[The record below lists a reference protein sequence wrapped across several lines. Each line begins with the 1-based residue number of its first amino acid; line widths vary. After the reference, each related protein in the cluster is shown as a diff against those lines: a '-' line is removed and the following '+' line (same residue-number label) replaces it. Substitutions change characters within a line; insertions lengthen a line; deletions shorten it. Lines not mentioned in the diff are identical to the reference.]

1 MNLNYYRGSMRQSS
15 ITEGDLNAR
24 TEPCFYRYS
33 LQNRTNINSNQN
45 RFNCSYNRKSSIQ
58 MSNKKEPRTF
68 FRLNKQNNNDKK
80 YQISHKVDKSA
91 DSKHN
96 NSSKKNSNERV
107 LEQLSQLIENKKTQN
122 EQAINSSTNR

>member
-1 MNLNYYRGSMRQSS
+1 MYNNMNLNYYRGSMRQSS

-33 LQNRTNINSNQN
+33 LQNRTNINTNQN

-107 LEQLSQLIENKKTQN
+107 LEQL
-122 EQAINSSTNR
+122 

>member
-1 MNLNYYRGSMRQSS
+1 MYNNINLNFYRGTMRQSS
-15 ITEGDLNAR
+15 ITEGDLNTR
-24 TEPCFYRYS
+24 TDPCLYRYS
-33 LQNRTNINSNQN
+33 IQNRTNINSNQN

-91 DSKHN
+91 DSFFSTIKE
-96 NSSKKNSNERV
+96 KEIDPTDK
-107 LEQLSQLIENKKTQN
+107 QL
-122 EQAINSSTNR
+122 R